1 MDKIY
6 FFDIIWLW
14 LYKNGENFSAA
25 FTGGQSEMVLH
36 EPTVY
41 VFYGLA

>member
-1 MDKIY
+1 MEKINV
-6 FFDIIWLW
+6 FDIIWLW
-14 LYKNGENFSAA
+14 LFKQGENFSAA
-25 FTGGQSEMVLH
+25 FTGGQSEMLH